1 MQVILFAPDY
11 TALIRFESI
20 SANAVFWIVSELAIL
35 RRRVRSAAYLSRRK
49 RKFLCV
55 ACGFSAHADWVGAVN
70 IREAGLASLAL
81 LVIFR

>member
-1 MQVILFAPDY
+1 
-11 TALIRFESI
+11 
-20 SANAVFWIVSELAIL
+20 LAIL
-35 RRRVRSAAYLSRRK
+35 RRRVKSAAYLSRRK